1 MDRMEFQFAPNPGEP
16 ARPLRAIASS
26 GELARVMLALKTVLA
41 DQDAV
46 PVLVFDEVDANV
58 GGETAHAVG
67 QKMATIASRHQVLCI
82 THLAP
87 VAAAAATHYQ
97 VIKEVRDGRTESRI
111 QTLAPAERI
120 AELGRMLGGGPAAER
135 HARDLL
141 ARPPE
146 QGS

>member
-1 MDRMEFQFAPNPGEP
+1 
-16 ARPLRAIASS
+16 
-26 GELARVMLALKTVLA
+26 LA